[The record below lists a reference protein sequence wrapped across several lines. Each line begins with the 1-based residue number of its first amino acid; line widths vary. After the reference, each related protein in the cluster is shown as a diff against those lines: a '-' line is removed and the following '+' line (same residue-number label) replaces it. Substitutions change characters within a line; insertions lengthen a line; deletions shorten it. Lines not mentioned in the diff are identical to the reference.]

1 MMEMIIDIAS
11 WGLFVGGSIFMLIG
25 AIGLI
30 RLPDMFSRIHAAG
43 IIDTM
48 GIVMLFVGMILQ
60 AGLTFVSIK
69 IFLITLF
76 LMFTLPTATH
86 ALARAALDAGMIPLS
101 DDDDTDEKELALMK
115 ELEEERKRISKT

>member
-1 MMEMIIDIAS
+1 MEMIIDIAS

>member
-1 MMEMIIDIAS
+1 MEMIIDIAS

-48 GIVMLFVGMILQ
+48 GIVMLNKVAI
-60 AGLTFVSIK
+60 
-69 IFLITLF
+69 
-76 LMFTLPTATH
+76 
-86 ALARAALDAGMIPLS
+86 RS
-101 DDDDTDEKELALMK
+101 D
-115 ELEEERKRISKT
+115 